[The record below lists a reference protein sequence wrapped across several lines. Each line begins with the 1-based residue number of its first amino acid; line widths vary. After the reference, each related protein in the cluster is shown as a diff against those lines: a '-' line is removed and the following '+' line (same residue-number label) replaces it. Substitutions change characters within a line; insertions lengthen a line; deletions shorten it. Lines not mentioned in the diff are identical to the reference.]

1 MESCDDEKDGGYENL
16 MPKALSPGV
25 ASGGAK
31 FVDEVLNGQDE
42 CCLDNFWMDK
52 NVFYKLC
59 QVLQSRGLLRHTNG
73 IKIEEQLAIFLFIIG
88 HNLRTQAVR
97 ELFRYSGETIS
108 RHFNNVLIAITAVSL
123 DFFQPPKSD
132 VPQEVLEN
140 PRLYPYFKDCVR
152 AVDCI
157 PFLVTVAVDEQG
169 PFRNKNSLLM
179 QNVQLVHLTSSRH
192 YLVDTKS
199 VNLPGFLSPYHDVPY
214 HLNGLPG
221 DRHLQDAKDVFNQWH
236 SLLRNSMNRIF
247 SALKARF
254 PILTSTPP
262 YPLQTQVKLVV
273 TGCAIHN
280 YIHIEKPD
288 DWLFR
293 RFEHGDVMQ
302 MDDALPSVEVEQPMF
317 FENQDLD
324 FPFVTEDLEMSL
336 QLRDL
341 LATEM

>member
-1 MESCDDEKDGGYENL
+1 MFRTRSQ
-16 MPKALSPGV
+16 
-25 ASGGAK
+25 

-42 CCLDNFWMDK
+42 WCLDNFWMDK

-108 RHFNNVLIAITAVSL
+108 RHFNNVLNAITVISL
-123 DFFQPPKSD
+123 DFFQPPRSD

-140 PRLYPYFKDCVR
+140 PRLYPYFK
-152 AVDCI
+152 
-157 PFLVTVAVDEQG
+157 
-169 PFRNKNSLLM
+169 
-179 QNVQLVHLTSSRH
+179 
-192 YLVDTKS
+192 
-199 VNLPGFLSPYHDVPY
+199 
-214 HLNGLPG
+214 
-221 DRHLQDAKDVFNQWH
+221 
-236 SLLRNSMNRIF
+236 
-247 SALKARF
+247 
-254 PILTSTPP
+254 
-262 YPLQTQVKLVV
+262 TQVKLVV
-273 TGCAIHN
+273 AGCAIHN
-280 YIHIEKPD
+280 YIHREKPD

-341 LATEM
+341 LGI